1 MKRTLSLVR
10 LCVVALSSGCDSEYS
25 PGVKSV
31 GFHIMTRLFAIL
43 AGVSV
48 LIVVISWFRNEI
60 RKLLQ
65 PGDFRRKE
73 RGAGELV
80 KEGEYEEALVALSQ
94 LESHWELRDAQN
106 QEYTLSDL
114 RQLQRIV
121 LMIDEACKASGRSIS
136 LQTIV
141 DNLRDLI
148 AIYDN
153 RSSFSLFSG
162 SLKPDKKNG
171 VRRLRDSLNE
181 ERRILQQLG
190 KNGFRS

>member
-1 MKRTLSLVR
+1 MKRTLSLVC
-10 LCVVALSSGCDSEYS
+10 LCIVASSSGCELEYS

-31 GFHIMTRLFAIL
+31 GFPIMTRLFAIL
-43 AGVSV
+43 AGVLV
-48 LIVVISWFRNEI
+48 LIAVIAWFRNEI

-65 PGDFRRKE
+65 PGELRRKE
-73 RGAGELV
+73 RRAEELV

-94 LESHWELRDAQN
+94 VESHWKLRDAQK
-106 QEYTLSDL
+106 QEYTLSDF

-121 LMIDEACKASGRSIS
+121 LTIDEACKASGRSIS
-136 LQTIV
+136 LQTMV

-162 SLKPDKKNG
+162 SLKPDKKNE

-181 ERRILQQLG
+181 ERRKLQQLG
-190 KNGFRS
+190 KTGFRS